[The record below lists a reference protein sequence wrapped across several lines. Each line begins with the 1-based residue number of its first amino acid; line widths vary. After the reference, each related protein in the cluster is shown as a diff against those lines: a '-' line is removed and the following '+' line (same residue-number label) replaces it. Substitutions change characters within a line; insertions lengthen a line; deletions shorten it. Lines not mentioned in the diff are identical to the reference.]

1 MTDNPVREPDA
12 DSGTDRPHAP
22 GSGGLDVGARNGPPT
37 RGQLLLYRLIRGLVV
52 AFGRIYW
59 RVSVEGLEKIPTEGP
74 FILAPVHRSN
84 IDFAVVAGLTKRR
97 MRYMGK
103 DSIWKYQF
111 LGHFFDALGAFPVH
125 RGMVDRGAL
134 RRCAEIL
141 TQGEPLVVFPEG
153 TRQSGRLVTELFEGT
168 AYLAAKLGVAVVPV
182 GIGGSGAAMPKG
194 AKFPRPTKVHMVVGD
209 PLEPPVAPGGARA
222 SRASLRRFSQELHA
236 RLQDLYDQAQRST
249 PGGPD

>member
-1 MTDNPVREPDA
+1 MTDNPALEPARSDA
-12 DSGTDRPHAP
+12 DSGATRSYVPA
-22 GSGGLDVGARNGPPT
+22 SNGLPN
-37 RGQLLLYRLIRGLVV
+37 RGQLILYRLIRGLVV
-52 AFGRIYW
+52 AFGRVYW

-111 LGHFFDALGAFPVH
+111 LGRFFDALGAFPVH
-125 RGMVDRGAL
+125 RGRVDREAL

-153 TRQSGRLVTELFEGT
+153 TRQSGPLVTELFEGT
-168 AYLAAKLGVAVVPV
+168 AYLAAKMGVAVVPV

-194 AKFPRPTKVHMVVGD
+194 AKLPRPTKVHMVVGD
-209 PLEPPVAPGGARA
+209 PLELPVVPDGARA

-236 RLQDLYDQAQRST
+236 RLQDLYDQAQISVG
-249 PGGPD
+249 GGPD